1 MYNAEQIA
9 KLRLIRSENV
19 GSVTFRGLL
28 QRFGSAQKAL
38 EMLPETARRGGARK
52 TLHICT
58 TEQAEREMEN
68 TNRFGARIIFD
79 TDENYPPLLKQ
90 LPDAPPVLSV
100 SGNAALLKSRFI
112 ALVGTRNASINGKN
126 MARRMA
132 ADFTRAGFSVASG
145 LALGI
150 DAAAHEGALFNAT
163 NKNSTVAVLGT
174 GINVPYPLKNK
185 ELYASIRDKGVII
198 SEFAFDTAP
207 QPSHFP
213 QRNRIISGLSESLVV
228 IEASLRSGSL
238 ITANK
243 ALDQGREVYA
253 VPGNPMDARANGVNY
268 LIKNGA
274 PLVES
279 AADVLEN
286 MAAFVPSCLKE
297 ECTPDTFGTG
307 DNDFSNA
314 DLTAERQELL
324 EKLDFTPVGVDILTQ
339 ETGLPAKTIS
349 VLLVEL
355 ELAGKIERLPGNK
368 ILRLTEA

>member
-1 MYNAEQIA
+1 MYDVEQIA

-52 TLHICT
+52 ALRICT
-58 TEQAEREMEN
+58 ANQAEREIEQ
-68 TNRFGARIIFD
+68 TNRFGAQIIFD
-79 TDENYPPLLKQ
+79 TNENYPPLLKQ
-90 LPDAPPVLSV
+90 IPDAPPVLSV
-100 SGNAALLKSRFI
+100 LGNAEMLKSRFI

-132 ADFTRAGFSVASG
+132 ADFAHAGFSVASG

-163 NKNSTVAVLGT
+163 KKNATVAVLGT

-185 ELYASIRDKGVII
+185 ELYDSIRDKGVII

-213 QRNRIISGLSESLVV
+213 QRNRIISGLAESLVV

-243 ALDQGREVYA
+243 ALEQGRDVYA
-253 VPGNPMDARANGVNY
+253 VPGNPLDARANGVNY

-286 MAAFVPSCLKE
+286 MTAFVPDALKE
-297 ECTPDTFGTG
+297 EAVSDTFTSGN
-307 DNDFSNA
+307 NDFSSN

-324 EKLDFTPVGVDILTQ
+324 EKLDFTPVGIDILAQ

-355 ELAGKIERLPGNK
+355 ELAGKIERLPGNM
-368 ILRLTEA
+368 ILRLTDA